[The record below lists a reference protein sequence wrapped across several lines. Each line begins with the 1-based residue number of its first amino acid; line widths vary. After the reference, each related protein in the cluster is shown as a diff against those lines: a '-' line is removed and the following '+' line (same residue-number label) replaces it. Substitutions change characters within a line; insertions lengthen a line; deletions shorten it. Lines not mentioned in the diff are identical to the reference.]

1 MISIYFVYI
10 LLLNM
15 DFIYVDMYYCIIFD
29 FICRRSFD
37 SVNKNEFIMDVFSL
51 CM

>member
-1 MISIYFVYI
+1 
-10 LLLNM
+10 
-15 DFIYVDMYYCIIFD
+15 MYYCIIFD